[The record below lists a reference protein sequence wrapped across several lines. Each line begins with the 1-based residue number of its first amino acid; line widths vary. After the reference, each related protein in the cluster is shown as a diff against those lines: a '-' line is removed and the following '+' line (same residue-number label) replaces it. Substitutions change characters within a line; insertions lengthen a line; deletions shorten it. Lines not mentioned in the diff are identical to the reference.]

1 MSYQTNVVW
10 NQPMDQ
16 ATIDAITAY
25 ANTPEILAEQ
35 VQPVQ
40 VIGIPG
46 PGENQTTKIRY
57 WIEEPSAVNWV
68 NFVLQYNPVSTEIIP
83 QP

>member
-35 VQPVQ
+35 VQPPYSYDQ
-40 VIGIPG
+40 PG
-46 PGENQTTKIRY
+46 PGENQITKIRY
-57 WIEEPSAVNWV
+57 WIEESSAVNWV
-68 NFVLQYNPVSTEIIP
+68 NWILQYNPVSTEIIP
-83 QP
+83 QA